1 MSEAADA
8 DVLRWMTEL
17 SNWNRWGAD
26 DERGTLNL
34 IDEQCRRAA
43 AALVVEGRAVSCA
56 HDIRPHGP
64 NAQRYMVATGLD
76 LHDHGEGPERVGSMD
91 RGRGA
96 AAAEFLGIIYHG
108 LTITHLDAVSHV
120 FWDGKMY
127 NGAPASL
134 VNDRQG
140 ATRSDVRAAGT
151 GIVSRGV
158 LVDVAGLLGVETLEP
173 GQPVLVE
180 HLDRATERAGIEIRA
195 GDVLLVRTGEAGR
208 RSALGTAYDGMQ
220 QPGLHA
226 SCLPWL
232 HEHGVAVLGSDSAQD
247 VRPSGVAG
255 FTMPIHTVGIVA
267 MGLWLIDNCDLEDL
281 AATCRELNRWEFQ
294 FVLAP
299 LRFRGAT
306 GSPANPIAVF

>member
-1 MSEAADA
+1 MSEPADA
-8 DVLRWMTEL
+8 DVLRWLTEL

-26 DERGTLNL
+26 DEAGALNL
-34 IDEQCRRAA
+34 IDAGCRRAA

-76 LHDHGEGPERVGSMD
+76 LHDHGEGPERAGAMD

-96 AAAEFLGIIYHG
+96 AAAEFLGVIYHG
-108 LTITHLDAVSHV
+108 LTITHIDAPSHV

-127 NGAPASL
+127 NGAPAAL

-158 LVDVAGLLGVETLEP
+158 LVDVAGFLGLEAMEP

-180 HLDRATERAGIEIRA
+180 PLERAGTTVRS
-195 GDVLLVRTGEAGR
+195 GDVLLVRTGEAQR
-208 RSALGTAYDGMQ
+208 RAAAGAAYDGMR

-232 HEHGVAVLGSDSAQD
+232 HGHGVAVLGSDSAQD
-247 VRPSGVAG
+247 VRPSGVVG
-255 FTMPIHTVGIVA
+255 FSMPIHTVGIVA
-267 MGLWLIDNCDLEDL
+267 MGLWLIDNCNLEDL
-281 AATCRELNRWEFQ
+281 AATCAELNRWEFQ
-294 FVLAP
+294 FFLGP